1 MRNDVVNT
9 NEFSFW
15 YGDFQ
20 ALKGLTFNISAY
32 KITALIGPSGC
43 GKSTYLKCL
52 NPKEFLSINPKFS
65 EDFSK
70 LLFIGVKESF
80 ISHTTNFQLSYLN
93 WPPVEGIESTLVI
106 DKFKRYPNL
115 PSD

>member
-1 MRNDVVNT
+1 MFAGVNT
-9 NEFSFW
+9 PIMKLGMNFCLNRDTKLYHIIEPVF
-15 YGDFQ
+15 DKK
-20 ALKGLTFNISAY
+20 LLTA
-32 KITALIGPSGC
+32 
-43 GKSTYLKCL
+43 TYLKCL